1 MLEGIRPY
9 ITRLLALYE
18 GEKQRADNLAA
29 VLSEKEKELDSCH
42 KQITDL
48 HRKIDNLKLTGAFVS
63 EGRNPE
69 AKERIE
75 KLIREIDKC
84 IKLLER

>member
-1 MLEGIRPY
+1 MTG
-9 ITRLLALYE
+9 LLALYE
-18 GEKQRADNLAA
+18 GERQRADSLAA
-29 VLSEKEKELDSCH
+29 TLSQTEKELESCR

-48 HRKIDNLKLTGAFVS
+48 NRKIDNIKLTGAFVP
-63 EGRNPE
+63 ETGNPV

-84 IKLLER
+84 IRLLER

>member
-1 MLEGIRPY
+1 MLEGLRQNV
-9 ITRLLALYE
+9 TGLLALYE
-18 GEKQRADNLAA
+18 GERQRADSLAA
-29 VLSEKEKELDSCH
+29 TLSQTEKELESCR

-48 HRKIDNLKLTGAFVS
+48 NRKIDNIKLTGAFVP
-63 EGRNPE
+63 ETGNPV

-84 IKLLER
+84 IRLLER